1 MNKSFKHLPQNERKK
16 ILLICDDLR
25 VHSGVATVAKEM
37 VINTCQHFNWVQ
49 VAGAIKHPEA
59 GKRFDLSADTNKE
72 AELEDSSVILYPTD
86 GYGNPDLIRQL
97 IKIEKP
103 DAIFIITDPRYFTWL
118 FNMESEIRKVMP
130 IIYLNIWDDY
140 PAPLYN
146 KAYYESCDA
155 LLAISKQTKN
165 INEIVLGDKAEDKVI
180 KYVPH
185 GLNTKYYFP
194 LDKSSKEV
202 QDIKKQVFGDDEVD
216 FVMFFNSRNI
226 RRKQIPDTML
236 AFKLFLDSLPK
247 EKADKCRFLLHTEV
261 VHEAGTD
268 LGVINEL
275 LFSKDYPNAISFST
289 NKLPIATLNL
299 LYNLA
304 DVQILLTSNEGWGL
318 TLTEAILTGTPI
330 IANVTGGMQDQ
341 MRFEY
346 DMDEGP
352 GVKKGE
358 WIDFDS
364 DFPSN
369 HLGTYKKHGEWAFP
383 VYPTSR
389 SLQGSPQ
396 TPYIWDDR
404 CTAEDACDRIK
415 EVYNLGHEKRTEVG
429 MKGREWALSDEAGF
443 TSVKMSNKIIDAVDE
458 LFDTWEPREKFELIN
473 TSDDIKKVQ
482 THALIY

>member
-194 LDKSSKEV
+194 LEKSSKEV

-289 NKLPIATLNL
+289 NKLPTATLNL